1 MKKNIVILGPLGQD
15 GKLLS
20 SILDKDNY
28 NVFGVCKENTNSER
42 IKFHEENFNTKI
54 FCIDLVSYEK
64 TKELLDSILPDII
77 VNFCGITNVFNP
89 WEDMDLIFKQNCK
102 IPLNIMEYISK
113 NNKDIFFFQ
122 SSSSLMYGRS
132 EKNHIGHFSNFSPI
146 YPYGIT
152 KLYTHNFLNEYRKNF
167 NLKCSSGIFFNHES
181 QYRGDNFLTKKVAN
195 FISKVLKGEKGVLK
209 LGDLSSKR
217 DVSHAIDFMY
227 GVKHIID
234 NELNDDFIF
243 SSGKLTSTK
252 ELVELFFSK
261 YGLDMNNFV
270 VQDETLKRKDD
281 ICIYGDDTKL
291 QLTGW
296 RPKKNLNDLVVDMV
310 EFELNNQNF
319 IY

>member
-20 SILDKDNY
+20 SILDEDNY
-28 NVFGVCKENTNSER
+28 NVFGICKENTDISR
-42 IKFHEENFNTKI
+42 IKFHEENFNSKI
-54 FCIDLVSYEK
+54 FSTDLTSYLNVK
-64 TKELLDSILPDII
+64 NVLDDIKPDII

-89 WEDMDLIFKQNCK
+89 WEDMDVMFKQNCT

-132 EKNHIGHFSNFSPI
+132 EKNHISHLSNFSPI

-152 KLYTHNFLNEYRKNF
+152 KLYTHTFLNEYRKNF
-167 NLKCSSGIFFNHES
+167 NIKCSSGIFFNHES
-181 QYRGDNFLTKKVAN
+181 QYRGENFITKKVAK
-195 FISKVLKGEKGVLK
+195 FISKIIKGEQGILK

-227 GVKHIID
+227 GVKHIIE
-234 NELNDDFIF
+234 NELNDDYIF
-243 SSGKLTSTK
+243 SSCKLVSTR

-261 YGLDMNNFV
+261 YGLIMDDFV
-270 VQDETLKRKDD
+270 IQDETLKRKDD
-281 ICIYGDDTKL
+281 ICVYGDNTKL
-291 QLTGW
+291 MLTGW
-296 RPKKNLNDLVVDMV
+296 KPKKNLNDLVVDMV
-310 EFELNNQNF
+310 EFELNNENF

>member
-20 SILDKDNY
+20 SILEKDSY
-28 NVFGVCKENTNSER
+28 NIFGVCKENTNLER

-54 FCIDLVSYEK
+54 FSTDLTCSSNVKTVLDNVS
-64 TKELLDSILPDII
+64 PDII
-77 VNFCGITNVFNP
+77 INFCGITNVFNP
-89 WEDMDLIFKQNCK
+89 WENMDSIFKQNCT
-102 IPLNIMEYISK
+102 IPLNIMEYITKS
-113 NNKDIFFFQ
+113 NKDIFFFQ

-132 EKNHIGHFSNFSPI
+132 EKKHINHLTNFSPI

-181 QYRGDNFLTKKVAN
+181 QYRGDNFLTKKVAK
-195 FISKVLKGEKGVLK
+195 FISKVLKGEKGILK

-227 GVKHIID
+227 GVKYIIEK
-234 NELNDDFIF
+234 ELNDDFIF
-243 SSGKLTSTK
+243 SSCKLTSTK
-252 ELVELFFSK
+252 ELVNLFFST
-261 YGLDMNNFV
+261 YGLDMNEFV
-270 VQDETLKRKDD
+270 VQDISLKRKEEP
-281 ICIYGDDTKL
+281 CVYGDNTKL
-291 QLTGW
+291 MLNGW
-296 RPKKNLNDLVVDMV
+296 KTKKNLSDLVVDMV
-310 EFELNNQNF
+310 EFELNNENF

>member
-1 MKKNIVILGPLGQD
+1 MKKKIVILGPLGQD

-20 SILDKDNY
+20 SILDEDNY

-54 FCIDLVSYEK
+54 FSTDLTSYSNVK
-64 TKELLDSILPDII
+64 DILDNINPDVI

-89 WEDMDLIFKQNCK
+89 WEDIDLIFKQNCT

-122 SSSSLMYGRS
+122 ASSSLMYGS
-132 EKNHIGHFSNFSPI
+132 TEKNHINHLSNFSPV

-167 NLKCSSGIFFNHES
+167 NMKCSSGIFFNHES
-181 QYRGDNFLTKKVAN
+181 EYRGEKFLTKKVAK
-195 FISKVLKGEKGVLK
+195 FISKIIKGGEGVLK

-243 SSGKLTSTK
+243 SSCKLTSTK

-270 VQDETLKRKDD
+270 VQDESLTRKEDL
-281 ICIYGDDTKL
+281 CIYGDNTKL
-291 QLTGW
+291 MLTGW
-296 RPKKNLNDLVVDMV
+296 KPKKNLNDLVVDMV
-310 EFELNNQNF
+310 EFELNNKNF